1 MRATSNG
8 KQGIPHHSLQPA
20 ARLSMRPVKSGAMAA
35 LLLCAAAWLPTAQAF
50 QAVPNCLT
58 DQPSLMTVRHASR
71 GKVCEPE
78 TVAQLSSAP
87 LVLGLS
93 HVELRDDKDNQQSV
107 LDIRLTSE
115 SRKAFAQLTSTNVG
129 RSMILRADGEVLTT
143 VVIRGA
149 IDSGAMTVSPGIGEH
164 GLTEAKMK
172 QIAQRLSSGTGK
184 LEVSLLPRA

>member
-1 MRATSNG
+1 
-8 KQGIPHHSLQPA
+8 
-20 ARLSMRPVKSGAMAA
+20 MAA